1 MYIRIIITKYTMNIF
16 LSFELSITY
25 DKQGK
30 FRMSKRKIPKNY
42 RNITGKIGSN
52 KALHGFIS
60 FESKLERDFYF
71 LFDYLP
77 QIKIFDDQPLT
88 IEYEF
93 QGKDR
98 SYTPDFLLT
107 LNDGSHILGEVKYR
121 NELME
126 KFDEFEHKFRAAI
139 EYCKQKKNWTFR
151 IFTERCSY
159 LQNED
164 LFWNIRFLLDYD
176 HIDPQQYQNIYN
188 AFSPFIRLDELLAKI
203 SPDPF
208 VQMGI
213 VPTLWALVRHKKIK
227 ADLNTKLSLYT
238 ILESI
243 DEP

>member
-1 MYIRIIITKYTMNIF
+1 
-16 LSFELSITY
+16 
-25 DKQGK
+25 
-30 FRMSKRKIPKNY
+30 MSKRKIPKNY

-52 KALHGFIS
+52 KALNGFVS

-77 QIKIFDDQPLT
+77 QITTFDDQPLT
-88 IEYEF
+88 IEYEL

-121 NELME
+121 SELME

-139 EYCKQKKNWTFR
+139 EFCKQKKNWTFR
-151 IFTERCSY
+151 IFTERCPY
-159 LQNED
+159 LQNEE
-164 LFWNIRFLLDYD
+164 LFWNIKFLLEYE
-176 HIDPQQYQNIYN
+176 HIDSRYYRNIYT
-188 AFSPFIRLDELLAKI
+188 AFTPFSRLDELLAKI
-203 SPDPF
+203 TQDPF
-208 VQMGI
+208 EQIEI
-213 VPTLWALVRHKKIK
+213 VPTLWALVRYKKIRV
-227 ADLNTKLSLYT
+227 DLNKKLSLYT